1 MSHVP
6 LSQVSHTRDRGTR
19 GTAKRKEMYQLEKY
33 RGRATRHEC
42 PRCGDKQSFTYYVDE
57 FGNIIDKAV
66 GRCNHESGCGY
77 HYTPK
82 EYFADHPNEQQELQ
96 RNTPTIIKK
105 KELCTIP
112 FDYVEKSASYKS
124 SFVEFLCGI
133 FPIATIEQL
142 AEDYALGATR
152 DEAVIYWQIDHKGR
166 VRTGKVMHY
175 NPDTGHRIKEYNVNW
190 IHSLMKKSQQLP
202 EEWELTQCLFGEHLL
217 NLERNRDKVVAV
229 VESEKSAIIGSGC
242 NPNFVWLATGGKS
255 QLSVEKM
262 RVLAGRTVVMFPDV
276 DGYAEWVEKAKAF
289 TFCKVVVSDILE
301 KNATEEQRIA
311 KIDIADLLVAKRET
325 APTVEAMKQ
334 ELTDADKMRLMREKN
349 PVFGMLC
356 DRLNLVP
363 L

>member
-1 MSHVP
+1 MSQ
-6 LSQVSHTRDRGTR
+6 LSQCPTYGTRDKMGQT
-19 GTAKRKEMYQLEKY
+19 KLKDMYQLEKY
-33 RGRATRHEC
+33 RGKATRHEC
-42 PRCGDKQSFTYYVDE
+42 PRCGDKHSFAYYVDE
-57 FGNIIDKAV
+57 LGNIIDKAV

-82 EYFADHPNEQQELQ
+82 EYFTDHPNEKQEPQ
-96 RNTPTIIKK
+96 RNTPIIIKK

-152 DEAVIYWQIDHKGR
+152 DEAVIYWQIDNKGR
-166 VRTGKVMHY
+166 VRTGKVMKY
-175 NPDTGHRIKEYNVNW
+175 NPDTGHRIKEFNVNW
-190 IHSLMKKSQQLP
+190 IHSLMKKHQQLP
-202 EEWELTQCLFGEHLL
+202 EDWELTQCLFGEHLL

-276 DGYAEWVEKAKAF
+276 DGYAEWVEKAKTF

-301 KNATEEQRIA
+301 KNATEEQRSA
-311 KIDIADLLVAKRET
+311 KIDIADLLIAKRET
-325 APTVEAMKQ
+325 PPTIEAMQ
-334 ELTDADKMRLMREKN
+334 TELTDADKMRLMREKN

-363 L
+363 I